1 MTLIPRNLEQMRRL
15 AIEEHKKK
23 HEPRFINRT
32 QQSNYMSPMKIDIAS
47 MRNSVAEQKINNYL
61 SIDVAE
67 EELTSTLTHYQMI
80 KMKERVKD
88 FISKVTQKTPDSF
101 TLRMTAEFIS
111 DFINQ
116 YNIEKDIKENK
127 R

>member
-15 AIEEHKKK
+15 AVEEHKKK

-67 EELTSTLTHYQMI
+67 EELTSTLIHYKMI

-88 FISKVTQKTPDSF
+88 FISNVTQKTPDSF
-101 TLRMTAEFIS
+101 TLRVTAEFIS

-116 YNIEKDIKENK
+116 YNIEKDIK
-127 R
+127 

>member
-1 MTLIPRNLEQMRRL
+1 MTLIPRNIEQMRRL
-15 AIEEHKKK
+15 AVEEHKKK

-88 FISKVTQKTPDSF
+88 FISKVTQRTPDAF
-101 TLRMTAEFIS
+101 TMRTTAEFLS
-111 DFINQ
+111 DFINN

>member
-1 MTLIPRNLEQMRRL
+1 
-15 AIEEHKKK
+15 
-23 HEPRFINRT
+23 
-32 QQSNYMSPMKIDIAS
+32 MKIDIAS

-88 FISKVTQKTPDSF
+88 FIRNVTQKTPDSF
-101 TLRMTAEFIS
+101 TLRKTAEFIS

-116 YNIEKDIKENK
+116 YNIEKDIK
-127 R
+127 

>member
-1 MTLIPRNLEQMRRL
+1 MTLIQRNAQQLREIALQNS
-15 AIEEHKKK
+15 KKS
-23 HEPRFINRT
+23 E
-32 QQSNYMSPMKIDIAS
+32 SNKPQVRDLTNVSSTMKIDIAS

>member
-1 MTLIPRNLEQMRRL
+1 MTLIPRNIEQMRRL
-15 AIEEHKKK
+15 TVEEHKKK
-23 HEPRFINRT
+23 HDPKYINRT
-32 QQSNYMSPMKIDIAS
+32 QHSNFMSPMKIDITS

-61 SIDVAE
+61 SVDVAE
-67 EELTSTLTHYQMI
+67 EELTSTLTHYQSI

-88 FISKVTQKTPDSF
+88 FISKVTQRTPDAF
-101 TLRMTAEFIS
+101 TMRTTAEFLS
-111 DFINQ
+111 DFINN

>member
-1 MTLIPRNLEQMRRL
+1 MRRL
-15 AIEEHKKK
+15 AVEEHKKK
-23 HEPRFINRT
+23 HEPKYFNRT
-32 QQSNYMSPMKIDIAS
+32 QQSNFMSPMKIDIAS

-61 SIDVAE
+61 SVDVAE
-67 EELTSTLTHYQMI
+67 EELTSTLTHYQSI

-88 FISKVTQKTPDSF
+88 FISKVTQRTPDAF
-101 TLRMTAEFIS
+101 TMRTTAEFLS
-111 DFINQ
+111 DFINN

>member
-1 MTLIPRNLEQMRRL
+1 MTLIPRNIEQMRRL
-15 AIEEHKKK
+15 AVEEHKKK

-67 EELTSTLTHYQMI
+67 EELTSTLTHYQSI

-88 FISKVTQKTPDSF
+88 FISNVTQRTPNAF
-101 TLRMTAEFIS
+101 TMRTTAKFLS
-111 DFINQ
+111 DFINN

>member
-1 MTLIPRNLEQMRRL
+1 
-15 AIEEHKKK
+15 
-23 HEPRFINRT
+23 
-32 QQSNYMSPMKIDIAS
+32 
-47 MRNSVAEQKINNYL
+47 
-61 SIDVAE
+61 
-67 EELTSTLTHYQMI
+67 MI

-101 TLRMTAEFIS
+101 TLRVTAEFIS
-111 DFINQ
+111 DFINE

>member
-15 AIEEHKKK
+15 AVEEHKKK
-23 HEPRFINRT
+23 HEPKYINRT
-32 QQSNYMSPMKIDIAS
+32 EQSNLMSPMKIDIAS
-47 MRNSVAEQKINNYL
+47 MRKSVAEQKINNYL
-61 SIDVAE
+61 SVDVAE
-67 EELTSTLTHYQMI
+67 EELTSTLNHYQSI

-88 FISKVTQKTPDSF
+88 FISKVTQRTPDAF
-101 TLRMTAEFIS
+101 TMRTTAEFLS
-111 DFINQ
+111 DFINN

>member
-1 MTLIPRNLEQMRRL
+1 MTLIPRSLEQMRRH
-15 AIEEHKKK
+15 AVEEHKKK

-47 MRNSVAEQKINNYL
+47 MRKSVAEQKINNYL
-61 SIDVAE
+61 SVDVAE
-67 EELTSTLTHYQMI
+67 EELTSTLTHYQSI

-88 FISKVTQKTPDSF
+88 FISKVTQRTPDAF
-101 TLRMTAEFIS
+101 TMRTTAEFLS
-111 DFINQ
+111 DFINN